1 VTPAVGSGARLAVC
15 AHGARFGT
23 RSCARR
29 TKKARGAPYE
39 EGAPPRF
46 PLRPFALLLALLISL
61 PADAATPP
69 PAINPLAA
77 LTGPSLTPS
86 LKLLA
91 LLTLLSLLPAIV
103 MTMTSF
109 LRTIIV
115 LSFVRQGIGAQQV
128 PPNQVLAG
136 IAIFMTVFTMAPV
149 AQAISVNAYVPYSIG
164 IINEEEAIER
174 GSAPLRSFMLRQTRE
189 ADLALF
195 FDAAGAPLPKTE
207 EEVPMR
213 IAVPA
218 FVVSELTTGFQMGVL
233 VLLPFLVIELAVSS
247 VLMSMGMMMVP
258 PSSISLPLKLLLF
271 VVADGWNLIIGS
283 LLRSFA

>member
-1 VTPAVGSGARLAVC
+1 MKSPRRWLAALVATLLFAQPAMAAPPAVGPVAQGLA
-15 AHGARFGT
+15 
-23 RSCARR
+23 S
-29 TKKARGAPYE
+29 
-39 EGAPPRF
+39 
-46 PLRPFALLLALLISL
+46 
-61 PADAATPP
+61 
-69 PAINPLAA
+69 
-77 LTGPSLTPS
+77 LTGPGLTPP

-128 PPNQVLAG
+128 PPNQVVIG
-136 IAIFMTVFTMAPV
+136 IALFMTMFTMAPV
-149 AQAISVNAYVPYSIG
+149 ASAISTNAYEPYAAGLIT
-164 IINEEEAIER
+164 EEQAMER

-195 FDAAGAPLPKTE
+195 FDVARAPLPQTV

-213 IAVPA
+213 ICVPA

-258 PSSISLPLKLLLF
+258 PSSIALPLKLLLF
-271 VVADGWNLIIGS
+271 VVADGWNMIIGS
-283 LLRSFA
+283 LLRSFG

>member
-1 VTPAVGSGARLAVC
+1 MKSPGRW
-15 AHGARFGT
+15 
-23 RSCARR
+23 
-29 TKKARGAPYE
+29 
-39 EGAPPRF
+39 
-46 PLRPFALLLALLISL
+46 
-61 PADAATPP
+61 
-69 PAINPLAA
+69 LAA
-77 LTGPSLTPS
+77 LVAVLLLSPPAMAAPPATAPAQGGLATLAGPGLTPP

-109 LRTIIV
+109 LRSIIV

-128 PPNQVLAG
+128 PPNQVLVG
-136 IAIFMTVFTMAPV
+136 IAIFMTVFTMAPI
-149 AQAISVNAYVPYSIG
+149 ATQISVNAYEPYAAGLIS
-164 IINEEEAIER
+164 EEVAIER

-195 FDAAGAPLPKTE
+195 FDAARAPLPKTE

-213 IAVPA
+213 IAIPA